1 MSFID
6 DMNSNDTKLIDG
18 VASLQQM
25 NRTTVESIEKA
36 TRMRVVE
43 ENPHLVR
50 FLNSVV
56 KVILLNDSV
65 VDRLKRE
72 TLFQSEMLKVV
83 VDIAT
88 ETEPKHD

>member
-43 ENPHLVR
+43 EIPPLVQ
-50 FLNSVV
+50 FLNSLA

>member
-43 ENPHLVR
+43 ENPHLVH
-50 FLNSVV
+50 FLNSLA

-72 TLFQSEMLKVV
+72 ALISSELLKVV
-83 VDIAT
+83 FDHVT
-88 ETEPKHD
+88 EIETKHD